1 MIKND
6 MKLRLTRD
14 DKDMLAL
21 VALAVTAFAIV
32 GGLTLTLM
40 KLLITS

>member
-6 MKLRLTRD
+6 MKLKLTRN

-21 VALAVTAFAIV
+21 VALAVTVFAIV
-32 GGLTLTLM
+32 GGLTLTL
-40 KLLITS
+40 ITLTF